1 MPFEV
6 TGDNIPQQRTKSP
19 RQHAKRQSAQALSS
33 ATHLGHPK
41 CVKASWTN
49 IITLLTALA
58 VPGAIAP
65 YFSGWHW
72 SIDLAACFPVQSTLL
87 LITGSALLLIRRK
100 WLLSMAFAS
109 FSGMAL
115 LATVPGWMAVN
126 SSQGFGENS
135 PEIKVLSLNLLH
147 SNTLGQNLALRVV
160 RDLSPDLIWLAEYTP
175 RWQRFL
181 CRELPDYPYRC
192 QQPSQNPFGAALFSR
207 HPIPLAEM
215 VELGHS
221 WTPACRAVIQSP
233 HGPIGFLGVHTPPP
247 GFSYARSDERNRA
260 LQAIPLSLQNLPERR
275 IVCGDF
281 NATPWNAEF
290 ARLKTS
296 AGLFPGTTTT
306 WLPTWPAGL
315 PSTLRIPIDHI
326 LVAGNLRVRDAKLG
340 ANILSDHLPLFATI
354 QISE

>member
-1 MPFEV
+1 M
-6 TGDNIPQQRTKSP
+6 
-19 RQHAKRQSAQALSS
+19 
-33 ATHLGHPK
+33 
-41 CVKASWTN
+41 KASWTD

-65 YFSGWHW
+65 HCANWHW
-72 SIDLAACFPVQSTLL
+72 SIDLAACFPVQSTIL
-87 LITGSALLLIRRK
+87 LITGSTLLLIGRK
-100 WLLSMAFAS
+100 WLPSIIFLSFA
-109 FSGMAL
+109 GLGL
-115 LATVPGWMAVN
+115 LATAPGWMAVN
-126 SSQGFGENS
+126 NSPGFGGKP
-135 PEIKVLSLNLLH
+135 PELKVLSLNLLH
-147 SNTLGQNLALRVV
+147 SNLLGQTRALEIV

-175 RWQRFL
+175 LWQRFL

-215 VELGHS
+215 IELGHP

-247 GFSYARSDERNRA
+247 GFSYARSNERNRA

-290 ARLKTS
+290 ALLKES

-306 WLPTWPAGL
+306 WLPTWPADL
-315 PSTLRIPIDHI
+315 PSALRIPIDHI
-326 LVAGNLRVRDAKLG
+326 LVAGKLRVHDAQLG
-340 ANILSDHLPLFATI
+340 ANFFSDHLPLFATI
-354 QISE
+354 EISE

>member
-1 MPFEV
+1 M
-6 TGDNIPQQRTKSP
+6 
-19 RQHAKRQSAQALSS
+19 
-33 ATHLGHPK
+33 
-41 CVKASWTN
+41 
-49 IITLLTALA
+49 ITLVTALA

-65 YFSGWHW
+65 HCANWHW
-72 SIDLAACFPVQSTLL
+72 SIDLAACFPVQSALL
-87 LITGSALLLIRRK
+87 LITGSALLLAARK
-100 WLLSMAFAS
+100 WIRAIILSTFA
-109 FSGMAL
+109 GVAL
-115 LATVPGWMAVN
+115 LATAPGWMAVN
-126 SSQGFGENS
+126 NSPGFGENP
-135 PEIKVLSLNLLH
+135 PELKVLTLNLLH
-147 SNTLGQNLALRVV
+147 SNALGQGLALKVV
-160 RDLSPDLIWLAEYTP
+160 RDLSPDLIWLTEYTP
-175 RWQRFL
+175 LWQRFL

-247 GFSYARSDERNRA
+247 GFSYARSNERNRA
-260 LQAIPLSLQNLPERR
+260 LQAIPLTLQNLPARR

-306 WLPTWPAGL
+306 WLPTWPADL
-315 PSTLRIPIDHI
+315 PSALRIPIDHI
-326 LVAGNLRVRDAKLG
+326 LVAGKLRVRDAQLG
-340 ANILSDHLPLFATI
+340 ANFFSDHLPLFATI
-354 QISE
+354 EISE